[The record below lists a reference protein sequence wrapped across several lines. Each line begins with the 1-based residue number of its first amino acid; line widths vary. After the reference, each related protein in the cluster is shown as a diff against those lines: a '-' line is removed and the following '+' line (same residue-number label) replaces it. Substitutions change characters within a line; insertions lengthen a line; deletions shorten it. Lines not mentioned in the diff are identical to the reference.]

1 MYDIKSRRKELGL
14 TLEQVGDMVGVGKS
28 TVRKWEQ
35 GMIENMRRD
44 KISLLASA
52 LKISP
57 LLLINDDMTTE
68 HSVSTQINQKVTKLD
83 NNRKIK
89 VLNYVDKQY
98 REQIE
103 EQNKSNHSDDILI
116 AAHKD
121 DDLTQEQE
129 AEVKAY
135 IDKIKKRNNK

>member
-1 MYDIKSRRKELGL
+1 MYDIKSRRQELGL

-57 LLLINDDMTTE
+57 LLLINDDMSTE
-68 HSVSTQINQKVTKLD
+68 NSVSTQINQKVTKLD
-83 NNRKIK
+83 NKRKIK

-98 REQIE
+98 REQVE
-103 EQNKSNHSDDILI
+103 EYKNTEDSDNILI

-129 AEVKAY
+129 DEVRAY
-135 IDKIKKRNNK
+135 IDKIKKRHNK

>member
-103 EQNKSNHSDDILI
+103 EQSKSKEDDDILI

-129 AEVKAY
+129 AEVQAY
-135 IDKIKKRNNK
+135 IEKIKTRHKK

>member
-1 MYDIKSRRKELGL
+1 MYGIKSRRKELGI
-14 TLEQVGDMVGVGKS
+14 TLEQIGDIVGVGMS

-35 GMIENMRRD
+35 RMTENMRRD

-68 HSVSTQINQKVTKLD
+68 NSVSTQIDQKVTKLD

-89 VLNYVDKQY
+89 VLNY
-98 REQIE
+98 
-103 EQNKSNHSDDILI
+103 
-116 AAHKD
+116 
-121 DDLTQEQE
+121 
-129 AEVKAY
+129 
-135 IDKIKKRNNK
+135 IDKIKKRHNK

>member
-103 EQNKSNHSDDILI
+103 EQSKSKEDDDILI

-129 AEVKAY
+129 AEVQAY
-135 IDKIKKRNNK
+135 IEKIKKRHKK

>member
-1 MYDIKSRRKELGL
+1 
-14 TLEQVGDMVGVGKS
+14 MVGVGKS
-28 TVRKWEQ
+28 TVRKWEH

-68 HSVSTQINQKVTKLD
+68 NSVSTQINQKVTKLD

-98 REQIE
+98 SEQIE
-103 EQNKSNHSDDILI
+103 EQSKSK
-116 AAHKD
+116 KD

-135 IDKIKKRNNK
+135 IDKIKNRHNK

>member
-68 HSVSTQINQKVTKLD
+68 NSVSSQINQKVTKLD

-103 EQNKSNHSDDILI
+103 EQRKSEESDDILI
-116 AAHKD
+116 AAHKND
-121 DDLTQEQE
+121 NLTDEEE
-129 AEVKAY
+129 AEVQAY
-135 IDKIKKRNNK
+135 IEKIKKRHKK

>member
-89 VLNYVDKQY
+89 VLNYVDKLY

-103 EQNKSNHSDDILI
+103 EQSKSKEDDDILI

-129 AEVKAY
+129 AEVQAY
-135 IDKIKKRNNK
+135 IDNIKKRHDK

>member
-68 HSVSTQINQKVTKLD
+68 NSVSTQINQKVTKLD

-98 REQIE
+98 SEQIE
-103 EQNKSNHSDDILI
+103 EQSKSKKDDDILI

-135 IDKIKKRNNK
+135 IDEIKKRHNK

>member
-68 HSVSTQINQKVTKLD
+68 NSVSSQINQKVTKLD

-103 EQNKSNHSDDILI
+103 EQRKSEESDDILI
-116 AAHKD
+116 AAHKND
-121 DDLTQEQE
+121 NLTDEEE
-129 AEVKAY
+129 AEVQDY
-135 IDKIKKRNNK
+135 IEKIKKRHKK

>member
-44 KISLLASA
+44 KIPLLASA

-57 LLLINDDMTTE
+57 LLLINDDTATE
-68 HSVSTQINQKVTKLD
+68 NSVFTLINQKVTKLD

-98 REQIE
+98 RDQIE
-103 EQNKSNHSDDILI
+103 KQSKSK
-116 AAHKD
+116 KD

-135 IDKIKKRNNK
+135 IDRIKKRHHK

>member
-103 EQNKSNHSDDILI
+103 EQSKSKEDDDILI

-129 AEVKAY
+129 AEVQAY
-135 IDKIKKRNNK
+135 IEKIKNRHKK

>member
-98 REQIE
+98 REQLE
-103 EQNKSNHSDDILI
+103 EQSKFKDDDILI

-129 AEVKAY
+129 AEVQDY
-135 IDKIKKRNNK
+135 IDNIKKRHNK

>member
-103 EQNKSNHSDDILI
+103 EQSKSKEDDDILI

-121 DDLTQEQE
+121 DALTQEQE
-129 AEVKAY
+129 AEVQDY
-135 IDKIKKRNNK
+135 IDNIKKRHNK

>member
-1 MYDIKSRRKELGL
+1 MIMYDIKFRRKELGT
-14 TLEQVGDMVGVGKS
+14 TLEQIGDILGVGRS
-28 TVRKWEQ
+28 IVLKWER

-68 HSVSTQINQKVTKLD
+68 NSVSIQINQKVTKLD

-98 REQIE
+98 SEQIE
-103 EQNKSNHSDDILI
+103 EQSKSK
-116 AAHKD
+116 KD

-129 AEVKAY
+129 AEVRAY
-135 IDKIKKRNNK
+135 IDKIKKRHNK

>member
-68 HSVSTQINQKVTKLD
+68 NSVSTQINQKVTKLD

-98 REQIE
+98 SEQIE
-103 EQNKSNHSDDILI
+103 EQSKSKKDDDILI

-129 AEVKAY
+129 AEVRAY
-135 IDKIKKRNNK
+135 IDKIKKRHNK